1 MRTSFETSDYVKGV
15 TVAGVARAQAE
26 AAIAQADAAR
36 PSGEMATLADLE
48 RLKARIDAAAAKARA
63 ELQRFRLFSLAGILL
78 LCASILLL
86 HFSRQ

>member
-1 MRTSFETSDYVKGV
+1 MRTSFETSDYVAGLSL
-15 TVAGVARAQAE
+15 AGVARAQAE
-26 AAIAQADAAR
+26 AAIAQASASR
-36 PSGEMATLADLE
+36 VPGEMATLADLE
-48 RLKARIDAAAAKARA
+48 RLKASIDTAAAEARA